1 MVVLMVVPVVWGK
14 TLSISICRFDSLSD
28 RLRKSLTYDAAD
40 NTNKPDFR
48 ELDLGSLVSPLRA
61 GPAAS
66 SSSSSSGSVSGRTGS
81 GPRSAVTVNNH
92 SGNHIRKLILFPSQ
106 ISMEAAAKT
115 TPWFSLPWKRRILF
129 SVVST
134 AIAVVS
140 RRDGT
145 VNRRLVKF
153 LDFRTPPTTKPI
165 NGVKTYDIV
174 VDSSR
179 KLWFRV
185 FVPVQH
191 AVEHLPVLVFFHGG
205 GFVYL
210 APDKDIYDAF
220 CRRIARKLPAIVVSV
235 NYRLAP
241 EHRYPEQHDDCF
253 DVLKFLDDEENC
265 LESLPEKTNISRCFL
280 AGDSAGGNLV
290 HHVAQRACEFN
301 FQRLKVTGML
311 SIQPFFGGEERTN
324 SEKQFE
330 GRTPLASL
338 KQTDWYWNAIMPPG
352 ESNNRD
358 HPIINVSG
366 PMAVDISKLDFP
378 ATMVVVAGFDFLYD
392 WQKRYCEWLKKSG
405 VAVDVVE
412 YPKMFHAFYV
422 FPELP
427 ESEQLM
433 WDVKEFI
440 HKVLMKVCLV

>member
-1 MVVLMVVPVVWGK
+1 
-14 TLSISICRFDSLSD
+14 
-28 RLRKSLTYDAAD
+28 
-40 NTNKPDFR
+40 
-48 ELDLGSLVSPLRA
+48 
-61 GPAAS
+61 
-66 SSSSSSGSVSGRTGS
+66 
-81 GPRSAVTVNNH
+81 
-92 SGNHIRKLILFPSQ
+92 
-106 ISMEAAAKT
+106 MEAAAKT
-115 TPWFSLPWKRRILF
+115 SASFTLSWRRRILF
-129 SVVST
+129 SVVSR
-134 AIAVVS
+134 ALAAVS

-145 VNRRLVKF
+145 VNRRILKF
-153 LDFRTPPTTKPI
+153 IDFRTPASSKPI

-174 VDSSR
+174 VDSTR

-185 FVPVQH
+185 FVPTQQSI
-191 AVEHLPVLVFFHGG
+191 EDLPVIIFFHGG
-205 GFVYL
+205 GFVFL
-210 APDKDIYDAF
+210 APDQDIYDVF
-220 CRRIARKLPAIVVSV
+220 CRRLSRKLPAIIVSV
-235 NYRLAP
+235 SYRLAP

-265 LESLPEKTNISRCFL
+265 SKSLPEKTNISRCFV

-301 FQRLKVTGML
+301 FQRLKVNGVL
-311 SIQPFFGGEERTN
+311 AIQPFFGGEERTN
-324 SEKQFE
+324 SEIFFDGKA
-330 GRTPLASL
+330 PLASL
-338 KQTDWYWNAIMPPG
+338 KQTDWYWNVIMPPG
-352 ESNNRD
+352 ESYNRD

-405 VAVDVVE
+405 VDVYLVE
-412 YPKMFHAFYV
+412 YTNMFHAFYV

-440 HKVLMKVCLV
+440 QNVLMKVNLKKTGMENTVAENGTQFSKEELGKIAVPTP